1 MVTRL
6 LLPIPLCALV
16 TLAGCADEPY
26 PDRAQVPPPG
36 TPLGI
41 DAAPTLS
48 VGVVTGDTL
57 QIFDRVVTPFVLP
70 DGRLVVPLDGSRDI
84 RVFTPEGD
92 FVYRLGGEGEGPGE
106 FMSLSA
112 AWPRGD
118 TIEAFD
124 GELRRLTRFLPDASV
139 ATVSI
144 PGGSFPDMSLGVGPM
159 EGGWALG
166 GVAAGGPGQR
176 DRIEIHHFG
185 RNGGHLGALDSA
197 GGIVRYA
204 AAGYGG
210 PEPLSPRAVFAS
222 DGTRLYLGDTL
233 EPLIRRVGS
242 AGVPAGEVAWE
253 PTESQSV
260 QAALEQVI
268 DQTVSRAPADQRS
281 PTRQRLEAAVVS
293 TELSVFWDFLPD
305 PEGFLWVQPYEPLA
319 HAFDLGGT
327 YVGGTAGEGAWRVF
341 TVEGHDAGTIAIPV
355 GLVVTQIGP
364 SVVVGIHRDDLG
376 IESVRVHRLRR
387 ELS

>member
-1 MVTRL
+1 MLNR
-6 LLPIPLCALV
+6 IPALFALCALV

-26 PDRAQVPPPG
+26 PDQAQASSPG
-36 TPLGI
+36 TPLEI

-48 VGVVTGDTL
+48 VGVVAGDSL
-57 QIFDRVVTPFVLP
+57 EIFDRVVTPFVLP

-84 RVFTPEGD
+84 RVFTPDGD
-92 FVYRLGGEGEGPGE
+92 FAYRLGGPGEGPGE
-106 FMSLSA
+106 FLSLSA

-124 GELRRLTRFLPDASV
+124 GELRRLTRFLPDGSV
-139 ATVSI
+139 TTVPV
-144 PGGSFPDMSLGVGPM
+144 PGGPFPDMSLGVGPL
-159 EGGWALG
+159 EEGWALG

-185 RNGGHLGALDSA
+185 RDGGHLGALGSA

-204 AAGYGG
+204 TAGFGG
-210 PEPLSPRAVFAS
+210 PEPLSPRSVFAS

-233 EPLIRRVGS
+233 EPLIRRVGPAGAS
-242 AGVPAGEVAWE
+242 AGEIAWE
-253 PTESQSV
+253 PTEALSV

-268 DQTVSRAPADQRS
+268 DRAVARASADQRS
-281 PTRQRLEAAVVS
+281 ATRQRLEGAVVS

-319 HAFDLGGT
+319 HAFALGGT
-327 YVGGTAGEGAWRVF
+327 YLGGTAGEGAWRVF
-341 TVEGHDAGTIAIPV
+341 TADGQDAGTITIPA

-364 SVVVGIHRDDLG
+364 SAVVGIHRDDLG
-376 IESVRVHRLRR
+376 VESVRVHRLRR
-387 ELS
+387 K